1 MGRISLSFLV
11 GHVEKSLV
19 LLVKDVMLPCWRVPT
34 GFVPIMCVLVG
45 VCMLV
50 RALQFERDRQRE
62 RQRERESVCV
72 CEMIRSDWEMSK
84 LWKGSSRERSD
95 GVKTS

>member
-1 MGRISLSFLV
+1 MEDGPDKLSFLV

-50 RALQFERDRQRE
+50 RALQFERDRQTD
-62 RQRERESVCV
+62 RQRESV